1 MPPLNYFVVESPD
14 EVGRDAYER
23 VAGDVLQDLDLIK
36 VIDRLH
42 IYVDP
47 KVPIF
52 IAAGLLRHMPR
63 EIRVADF
70 ANVNRGE
77 KEIVLDIGDETYLA
91 PLLQK
96 LWVIYGKENVDQPDR
111 FTVVLPAGVA
121 GEEDLDRLVVADPS
135 ETLYKDVIY
144 ALQYIAPEGFK
155 VRRQYIRDGKFY
167 YVASEDTLPPD
178 IVETAVVPL
187 FEKMGVTL

>member
-23 VAGDVLQDLDLIK
+23 IAADVLQDLDLIK
-36 VIDRLH
+36 AIDRLH

-52 IAAGLLRHMPR
+52 VAAGLLRHMPR

-70 ANVNRGE
+70 ANVNPGE
-77 KEIVLDIGDETYLA
+77 REVVLDIGDETYLA

-96 LWVIYGKENVDQPDR
+96 LWARYGKENVDQPDR
-111 FTVVLPAGVA
+111 FTVVLPAALA
-121 GEEDLDRLVVADPS
+121 GEGDLERMVVADPS

-155 VRRQYIRDGKFY
+155 VRRQYIRDEKFY
-167 YVASEDTLPPD
+167 YVASEDTLPAD
-178 IVETAVVPL
+178 IVETMVAPI
-187 FEKMGVTL
+187 FAKMGVTL

>member
-14 EVGRDAYER
+14 EVGREAYER
-23 VAGDVLQDLDLIK
+23 IVGDVLQDLDLIK

-52 IAAGLLRHMPR
+52 VAVGLLRHMPR
-63 EIRVADF
+63 AIRIADF

-77 KEIVLDIGDETYLA
+77 NEIVLDIGDETYLA
-91 PLLQK
+91 PLLQI
-96 LWVIYGKENVDQPDR
+96 LWAIYGKEHVDQPDR

-121 GEEDLDRLVVADPS
+121 GDEDLDRLVVADPS

-155 VRRQYIRDGKFY
+155 VRRQYIREGKFY
-167 YVASEDTLPPD
+167 YVASEDTLPTD

>member
-14 EVGRDAYER
+14 AVGREAYER
-23 VAGDVLQDLDLIK
+23 IAADVLQDLDLIK

-52 IAAGLLRHMPR
+52 VAAGMLRHMPR
-63 EIRVADF
+63 AIRVSDF
-70 ANVNRGE
+70 ANVNPGE
-77 KEIVLDIGDETYLA
+77 KGIVIDIGDETYLA

-96 LWVIYGKENVDQPDR
+96 LWARYGKENVDQPDR
-111 FTVVLPAGVA
+111 FTIVLPAGVA
-121 GEEDLDRLVVADPS
+121 GEEDLEHVVVADPS

-155 VRRQYIRDGKFY
+155 VRRQYIRDEKFY
-167 YVASEDTLPPD
+167 YVASEDTLPGD
-178 IVETAVVPL
+178 IVETMVRPIFA
-187 FEKMGVTL
+187 KMGVTL

>member
-23 VAGDVLQDLDLIK
+23 IAADVLQDLDLIK

-47 KVPIF
+47 NVPIF
-52 IAAGLLRHMPR
+52 VAAGVLRHMPR
-63 EIRVADF
+63 AIRVADF

-77 KEIVLDIGDETYLA
+77 NEIVLDIGDETYLA
-91 PLLQK
+91 PLLQR
-96 LWVIYGKENVDQPDR
+96 LWLLFGKENVEQPDR

-121 GEEDLDRLVVADPS
+121 GEEDLEQMVVANPS

-155 VRRQYIRDGKFY
+155 VRRQYIREGRFY
-167 YVASEDTLPPD
+167 YVASEDTLPAD
-178 IVETAVVPL
+178 IVKTMVVPIC
-187 FEKMGVTL
+187 EKMGVTL

>member
-14 EVGRDAYER
+14 AVGREAYER
-23 VAGDVLQDLDLIK
+23 IAGDVLQDLDLIK

-47 KVPIF
+47 VMPIF
-52 IAAGLLRHMPR
+52 IAVGLLRHMPR
-63 EIRVADF
+63 AIRVSDF
-70 ANVNRGE
+70 ANVNPGE
-77 KEIVLDIGDETYLA
+77 KMVVLDIGDETYLA

-96 LWVIYGKENVDQPDR
+96 LWTIYGKENVDQPDR
-111 FTVVLPAGVA
+111 FTVVLPVGVIE
-121 GEEDLDRLVVADPS
+121 GEELERLVIADPS

-167 YVASEDTLPPD
+167 YVASEDTLPTD
-178 IVETAVVPL
+178 IVETMVVPL
-187 FEKMGVTL
+187 FEKMGVEL

>member
-14 EVGRDAYER
+14 EVGKEAYER
-23 VAGDVLQDLDLIK
+23 IAADVLQDLDLIK
-36 VIDRLH
+36 VVDRLH

-52 IAAGLLRHMPR
+52 VAAGLLRHMPR
-63 EIRVADF
+63 AIRVADF

-77 KEIVLDIGDETYLA
+77 HEIVLDIGDETYLA

-96 LWVIYGKENVDQPDR
+96 LWVLYGKENVEQPDR

-121 GEEDLDRLVVADPS
+121 GEEDLEQIVVADPS

-155 VRRQYIRDGKFY
+155 VRRQYIREGKFY
-167 YVASEDTLPPD
+167 YVASEDTLPGD
-178 IVETAVVPL
+178 IVETLVAPI
-187 FEKMGVTL
+187 FAKMGVTL

>member
-1 MPPLNYFVVESPD
+1 MPPLNYFVVESP
-14 EVGRDAYER
+14 EPVGREAYER
-23 VAGDVLQDLDLIK
+23 IAADVLQDLDLIK

-42 IYVDP
+42 IYADP

-52 IAAGLLRHMPR
+52 VAAGVLRHMPR
-63 EIRVADF
+63 DIRVSDF
-70 ANVNRGE
+70 ANVNPGE
-77 KEIVLDIGDETYLA
+77 KMIVLDIGDETYLA

-96 LWVIYGKENVDQPDR
+96 LWAIYGKENVDQPDR

-121 GEEDLDRLVVADPS
+121 GEEELEQMVVADPS
-135 ETLYKDVIY
+135 ETLNKDIIY

-167 YVASEDTLPPD
+167 YVASEDTLPDD
-178 IVETAVVPL
+178 IVETMVKPICAR
-187 FEKMGVTL
+187 MGVTP

>member
-14 EVGRDAYER
+14 EVGRVAYER
-23 VAGDVLQDLDLIK
+23 IAGDVLQDLDLIK

-52 IAAGLLRHMPR
+52 VAAGLLRHMPR
-63 EIRVADF
+63 AIRIADF

-77 KEIVLDIGDETYLA
+77 NEIVLDIGDETYLA

-96 LWVIYGKENVDQPDR
+96 LWIIYGKEHVDQPDR
-111 FTVVLPAGVA
+111 FTVVLPVGMAGD
-121 GEEDLDRLVVADPS
+121 EDLDRLVVADPS

-155 VRRQYIRDGKFY
+155 VRRQYIREGKFY
-167 YVASEDTLPPD
+167 YVASEDTLPTD
-178 IVETAVVPL
+178 IVETMVVPL

>member
-23 VAGDVLQDLDLIK
+23 IAADVLQDLDLIK
-36 VIDRLH
+36 VLDRLH

-52 IAAGLLRHMPR
+52 VAVGLLRHMPR
-63 EIRVADF
+63 AIRVADF
-70 ANVNRGE
+70 ANVNPGDA
-77 KEIVLDIGDETYLA
+77 EIVLDIGDETYLA
-91 PLLQK
+91 PLLRK
-96 LWVIYGKENVDQPDR
+96 LWALYGKENVDQPDR
-111 FTVVLPAGVA
+111 FTVVLPAGAA
-121 GEEDLDRLVVADPS
+121 GEEDLDQMVVADPS

-167 YVASEDTLPPD
+167 YVASEDTLPAD
-178 IVETAVVPL
+178 IVETMVAPI
-187 FEKMGVTL
+187 FAKMGVTL

>member
-14 EVGRDAYER
+14 EVGRVAYER

-52 IAAGLLRHMPR
+52 VAAGLLRHMPR

-77 KEIVLDIGDETYLA
+77 KEVVLDISDETYLA

-96 LWVIYGKENVDQPDR
+96 LWVIYGKEHVDQPDR
-111 FTVVLPAGVA
+111 FTIVLPAGMA
-121 GEEDLDRLVVADPS
+121 GDENLDRLVVADPS

-167 YVASEDTLPPD
+167 YVASEDTLPTD
-178 IVETAVVPL
+178 IVETMVVPL

>member
-14 EVGRDAYER
+14 EVGRVAYER
-23 VAGDVLQDLDLIK
+23 IAGDVLQDLDLIK
-36 VIDRLH
+36 VVDRLH

-47 KVPIF
+47 KMPIF
-52 IAAGLLRHMPR
+52 VAAGLLRHMPR
-63 EIRVADF
+63 AIRIADF

-77 KEIVLDIGDETYLA
+77 NEIVLDIGDETYLA

-96 LWVIYGKENVDQPDR
+96 LWSIYGKEHVDQPDR
-111 FTVVLPAGVA
+111 FTVVLPAGMA
-121 GEEDLDRLVVADPS
+121 GDEDLDRLVVADPS

-167 YVASEDTLPPD
+167 YVASEDTLPTD
-178 IVETAVVPL
+178 IVETMVVPL

>member
-14 EVGRDAYER
+14 EVGREAYER
-23 VAGDVLQDLDLIK
+23 IAGDVLQDLDLIK
-36 VIDRLH
+36 VIDQLH

-47 KVPIF
+47 KAPIF
-52 IAAGLLRHMPR
+52 VAAGRLRHMPR
-63 EIRVADF
+63 AIRVSDF
-70 ANVNRGE
+70 ANVNPGE

-91 PLLQK
+91 PLLRK
-96 LWVIYGKENVDQPDR
+96 LWARYGKENVDQPDR
-111 FTVVLPAGVA
+111 FTVVLPAGVVGA
-121 GEEDLDRLVVADPS
+121 EELEEMVVADPS

-155 VRRQYIRDGKFY
+155 VRRQYIKGGTFY
-167 YVASEDTLPPD
+167 YVASEDTLPGD
-178 IVETAVVPL
+178 IVETMIKPM

>member
-14 EVGRDAYER
+14 EVGKEAYER
-23 VAGDVLQDLDLIK
+23 IAADVLQDLDLIK
-36 VIDRLH
+36 VVDRLH
-42 IYVDP
+42 VYVDP

-52 IAAGLLRHMPR
+52 VAAGLLRHMPR
-63 EIRVADF
+63 AIRVADF

-77 KEIVLDIGDETYLA
+77 HEIVLDIGDETYLA

-96 LWVIYGKENVDQPDR
+96 LWVLFGKENVEQPDR
-111 FTVVLPAGVA
+111 FTVVLPAGVV
-121 GEEDLDRLVVADPS
+121 GEEDLEQIVVADPS

-155 VRRQYIRDGKFY
+155 VRRQYIREGKFY
-167 YVASEDTLPPD
+167 YVASEDTLPGD
-178 IVETAVVPL
+178 IVETLVAPI
-187 FEKMGVTL
+187 FAKMGVTL

>member
-14 EVGRDAYER
+14 PVGREAYER
-23 VAGDVLQDLDLIK
+23 ITGDVLQDLDLIK

-52 IAAGLLRHMPR
+52 IAAGVLRHMPR
-63 EIRVADF
+63 SIRVGDF
-70 ANVNRGE
+70 ANVNPGE
-77 KEIVLDIGDETYLA
+77 KLIVLDIGDETYLA
-91 PLLQK
+91 PLLRE
-96 LWVIYGKENVDQPDR
+96 LWARYGKENVDQPDR

-121 GEEDLDRLVVADPS
+121 GEEELEQMVVADPS
-135 ETLYKDVIY
+135 ETLHKDIIY

-155 VRRQYIRDGKFY
+155 VRRQYIKDEKFY
-167 YVASEDTLPPD
+167 YVASEDTLPGD
-178 IVETAVVPL
+178 IVETMVVPI
-187 FEKMGVTL
+187 FAKMGVTL

>member
-14 EVGRDAYER
+14 AVGREAYER
-23 VAGDVLQDLDLIK
+23 IAGDVLQDLDLIK

-42 IYVDP
+42 ICVDP

-52 IAAGLLRHMPR
+52 VAAGLLRHMPR
-63 EIRVADF
+63 AIRVSDF
-70 ANVNRGE
+70 ANVNPGE
-77 KEIVLDIGDETYLA
+77 KETVLDIADETYLA

-96 LWVIYGKENVDQPDR
+96 LWARFGKENVDQPDR
-111 FTVVLPAGVA
+111 FTVVLPKGVV
-121 GEEDLDRLVVADPS
+121 GDEELEGLVVADPS

-155 VRRQYIRDGKFY
+155 VRRQYIKDGKFY
-167 YVASEDTLPPD
+167 YVASEDTLPAD
-178 IVETAVVPL
+178 IVERVVAPI
-187 FEKMGVTL
+187 FERMGVSL

>member
-14 EVGRDAYER
+14 EVGRVAYER
-23 VAGDVLQDLDLIK
+23 VAADVLQDLDLIK

-42 IYVDP
+42 ISVDP

-52 IAAGLLRHMPR
+52 VAVGLLRHMPR
-63 EIRVADF
+63 AIRIADF

-96 LWVIYGKENVDQPDR
+96 LWTIYGKENVDQPDR

-121 GEEDLDRLVVADPS
+121 GEDDLDQLVVADPS
-135 ETLYKDVIY
+135 ETLYKDIIY

-167 YVASEDTLPPD
+167 YVASEDTLPTD

>member
-14 EVGRDAYER
+14 EVGKEAYER
-23 VAGDVLQDLDLIK
+23 IAADVLQDLDLIK
-36 VIDRLH
+36 VVDRLH

-52 IAAGLLRHMPR
+52 VAAGVLRHMPR
-63 EIRVADF
+63 AIRVADF

-77 KEIVLDIGDETYLA
+77 NEIVLDIGDETYLA
-91 PLLQK
+91 PLLQR
-96 LWVIYGKENVDQPDR
+96 LWILFGKENVEQPDR
-111 FTVVLPAGVA
+111 FTVVHPAGAA
-121 GEEDLDRLVVADPS
+121 GEEDLEQLVVAAPS

-167 YVASEDTLPPD
+167 YVASEDTLPAD
-178 IVETAVVPL
+178 IVETMVVPIC
-187 FEKMGVTL
+187 EKMGVTL

>member
-14 EVGRDAYER
+14 AVGKEAYER
-23 VAGDVLQDLDLIK
+23 IAADVLQDLDLIK

-52 IAAGLLRHMPR
+52 IAAGVLRHMPR
-63 EIRVADF
+63 AIRVSDF
-70 ANVNRGE
+70 ANINPGDA
-77 KEIVLDIGDETYLA
+77 EIVLDIGDETYLA

-96 LWVIYGKENVDQPDR
+96 LWVLFGKENVEQPDR
-111 FTVVLPAGVA
+111 FTVVLPAGLA
-121 GEEDLDRLVVADPS
+121 GEEGLEQMVVADPS
-135 ETLYKDVIY
+135 ETLHKDIIY

-155 VRRQYIRDGKFY
+155 VRRQYIKDEKFY
-167 YVASEDTLPPD
+167 YVASEDTLEGD
-178 IVETAVVPL
+178 IVETMVAPI

>member
-14 EVGRDAYER
+14 EVGRVAYER
-23 VAGDVLQDLDLIK
+23 IAGDVLQDLDLIK
-36 VIDRLH
+36 VVDRLH

-47 KVPIF
+47 KMPIF
-52 IAAGLLRHMPR
+52 VAAGLLRHMPR
-63 EIRVADF
+63 AIRIADF

-77 KEIVLDIGDETYLA
+77 NEIVLDIGDETYLA

-96 LWVIYGKENVDQPDR
+96 LWSIYGKEHVDQPDR
-111 FTVVLPAGVA
+111 FTVVLPTGMAGD
-121 GEEDLDRLVVADPS
+121 EDLDRLVVADPS

-167 YVASEDTLPPD
+167 YVASEDTLPTD
-178 IVETAVVPL
+178 IVETMVVPL